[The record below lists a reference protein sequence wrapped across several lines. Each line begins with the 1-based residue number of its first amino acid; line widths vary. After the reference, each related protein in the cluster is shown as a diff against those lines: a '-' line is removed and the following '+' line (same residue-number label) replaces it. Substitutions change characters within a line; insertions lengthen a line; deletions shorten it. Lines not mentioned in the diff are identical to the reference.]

1 MALGNVHITPELV
14 QAVRDAVDILDIA
27 SEHTK
32 LRRTG
37 KSHKGLCP
45 LHKEKTPSF
54 TVDPDRGVFYCFG
67 CSQGG
72 DAIRLHQLLSGDDF
86 PAAMESLA
94 GRYGIPLPTRP
105 GPAGR
110 QRREEAVDRALEA
123 AHEFFRDRLEK
134 SAGPRQYL
142 DRRKIPRELIDGYG
156 IGYAPEGWQN
166 LLNALEKRVP
176 VKALE
181 AAGLV
186 ARSERAGGR
195 LYDRFRQRLMFPIR
209 NAAGR
214 LVGFGGRA
222 LGDDKAKYINTA
234 ETTRFRKGTIL
245 YGLDLAK
252 RSLRESRRALLV
264 EGYFD
269 VLGAVAAGASGV
281 VASMGT
287 ALTQEQCRLLARF
300 SDEVIVG
307 YDGDTAGTD
316 AGRRALPLLLAE
328 GLGALRLA
336 LPSGHDPDS
345 LRLEK
350 GPEEVLRLIDSA
362 PDAVTLEIE
371 RLAPAEAAGQPRLQ
385 ARAAREIGRLLMAI
399 PDAVLRYGYAQQA
412 AERLALPAELLVRQF
427 GRSGAAAPGDGD
439 RPEGGA
445 PRLVRSVEEKVL
457 QLLFRGADELPS
469 AEELPPLEAFL
480 DPVLRNIFGAFCD
493 LYREGGHRPAAQA
506 VLGRLPEQGD
516 AVDRAARLLL
526 EEAAGVGAGE
536 LKEAMD
542 QLERRWWQQRL
553 RELSGQIAE
562 AQRAGDESR
571 LERLL
576 GEKTALSRRL
586 HGRLEA

>member
-1 MALGNVHITPELV
+1 MSLGNVHITPELV

-27 SEHTK
+27 SEHTT
-32 LRRTG
+32 LRRAG
-37 KSHKGLCP
+37 KSHKGRCP

-86 PAAMESLA
+86 PSAMESLA

-105 GPAGR
+105 GKAGR
-110 QRREEAVDRALEA
+110 QRQEEAVDRALEA
-123 AHEFFRDRLEK
+123 AFEFFRERLEK

-142 DRRKIPRELIDGYG
+142 DRRKIPRELIEAYG

-166 LLNALEKRVP
+166 LLGALEKRIS

-186 ARSERAGGR
+186 ARSEKAGGR
-195 LYDRFRQRLMFPIR
+195 LYDRFRERLMFPIR

-234 ETTRFRKGTIL
+234 ETSRFRKGTIL

-252 RSLRESRRALLV
+252 KNLRDSRRAILV

-269 VLGAVAAGASGV
+269 VLGAVAAGAEGV

-287 ALTQEQCRLLARF
+287 ALTPEQCRLLARF
-300 SDEVIVG
+300 GDEVVVG
-307 YDGDTAGTD
+307 YDADTAGIE

-328 GLGALRLA
+328 GLGVLRLD

-345 LRLEK
+345 LRLES
-350 GPEEVLRLIDSA
+350 GAEEVLRILGAA
-362 PDAVTLEIE
+362 PDAVTAEIE
-371 RLAPAEAAGQPRLQ
+371 RLAPADAAREPRLQ
-385 ARAAREIGRLLMAI
+385 ARAAREIGRLLLPI
-399 PDAVLRYGYAQQA
+399 PDRVLRYGYARQA
-412 AERLALPAELLVRQF
+412 AERLDIPAELLLRQF
-427 GRSGAAAPGDGD
+427 GRSPAQPQAD
-439 RPEGGA
+439 RGGGTA
-445 PRLVRSVEEKVL
+445 GLVRSIEEKLL
-457 QLLFRGADELPS
+457 QLLFQGPDELPPVDD
-469 AEELPPLEAFL
+469 LPPAEAFL
-480 DPVLRNIFGAFCD
+480 DPGLRNIFGVFCD
-493 LYREGGHRPAAQA
+493 LYREGGHRPTAQA
-506 VLGRLPEQGD
+506 VLNLLPQEGNV
-516 AVDRAARLLL
+516 VDRAARLLL
-526 EEAAGVGAGE
+526 EETAGLSAGE
-536 LKEAMD
+536 LGEAITR
-542 QLERRWWQQRL
+542 LERRWCQQRL
-553 RELSGQIAE
+553 RELSAQIAR
-562 AQRAGDESR
+562 AQSAGETGQ
-571 LERLL
+571 LEQLL

-586 HGRLEA
+586 HGRPET